1 MPLST
6 TCHLPC
12 PFCPPPCSLR
22 DFQAGGLQLQEAHSL
37 ASVAVHDCNKLTDGA
52 LRQLLALEGP
62 NAAGGLG
69 SWGMLRVG
77 KGWAQHCALTL
88 VAELL

>member
-1 MPLST
+1 MPCL
-6 TCHLPC
+6 CQPLAPLAG
-12 PFCPPPCSLR
+12 PPPCSLR

-62 NAAGGLG
+62 NATSGLG
-69 SWGMLRVG
+69 SGGRFGLARAGRSV
-77 KGWAQHCALTL
+77 
-88 VAELL
+88 VP